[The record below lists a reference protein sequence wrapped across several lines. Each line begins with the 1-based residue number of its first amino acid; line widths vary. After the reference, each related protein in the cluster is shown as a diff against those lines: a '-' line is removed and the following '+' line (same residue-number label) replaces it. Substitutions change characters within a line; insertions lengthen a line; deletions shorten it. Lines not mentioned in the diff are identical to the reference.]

1 METASYTFIFAYI
14 LLVVT
19 LLIVII
25 VRTIIKDRN
34 QNRDSSKFAHQ
45 RNKTTDVQTIWT
57 PRYLNNDV
65 RCFELDG
72 EGIPLEK
79 ELNITAR
86 EVESSLKD

>member
-1 METASYTFIFAYI
+1 MNMETASYTFIFAYI

-45 RNKTTDVQTIWT
+45 RNKTTDVQTI
-57 PRYLNNDV
+57 
-65 RCFELDG
+65 
-72 EGIPLEK
+72 
-79 ELNITAR
+79 
-86 EVESSLKD
+86 